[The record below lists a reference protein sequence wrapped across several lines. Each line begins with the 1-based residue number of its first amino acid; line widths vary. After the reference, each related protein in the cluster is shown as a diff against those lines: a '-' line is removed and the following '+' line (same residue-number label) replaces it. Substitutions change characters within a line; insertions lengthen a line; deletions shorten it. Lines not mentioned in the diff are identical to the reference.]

1 MSSMLSMPV
10 SLRHSIFSFLLLPMR
25 SCNVPASVKLSVM
38 VSGFSVSVVAAL
50 HTVQLSSRH
59 VKSNASHLLEDVES
73 FFIGI
78 IRKSTMF
85 CCVIE
90 KPICRVCGRRRQ
102 DVQKYRF

>member
-1 MSSMLSMPV
+1 
-10 SLRHSIFSFLLLPMR
+10 MR

-59 VKSNASHLLEDVES
+59 VKSSASHLLEEGVEF

-78 IRKSTMF
+78 IGIIRNSTMF

-102 DVQKYRF
+102 DVQNYIF

>member
-1 MSSMLSMPV
+1 MSSMLSMPL

-25 SCNVPASVKLSVM
+25 SCNVPASVKLRVM

-59 VKSNASHLLEDVES
+59 AKSSVSHLLEEGVEF

-78 IRKSTMF
+78 IRKSTMPQ
-85 CCVIE
+85 I
-90 KPICRVCGRRRQ
+90 RN
-102 DVQKYRF
+102 

>member
-1 MSSMLSMPV
+1 MLSMPL

-25 SCNVPASVKLSVM
+25 SCNVPASVKLRVM
-38 VSGFSVSVVAAL
+38 VSGFSVSVVAA

-59 VKSNASHLLEDVES
+59 AKNSVSHLLEKGID
-73 FFIGI
+73 FFLIGI

-102 DVQKYRF
+102 DVQNYIF